1 MAVRPSRAVSVIAGC
16 AALAGIAAAT
26 PATAA
31 NDQSASGDRV
41 AVTGSTPAWATPG
54 AKLARVD
61 AGTTRH
67 VQVALALRDQA
78 GAEALAKAIST
89 PGSPQFRQTL
99 SASQFTDRFAATQAT
114 VNQVTAWL
122 RQQGL
127 TVNAVAGNRHFV
139 DATADAGTLE
149 RAFGTTLAMFKH
161 TLKSG
166 KTAALV
172 APERPITLPRSLRA
186 AVTSVL
192 GLDDSEKTIT
202 PQRIAHPT
210 PSATAAAGA
219 GCATSWGQTNNTAV
233 PQVYGDGGQSNLI
246 CGYNTPQTRSI
257 YGLTA
262 ANTGAGTTIGIVG
275 AYNGATTLADANR
288 AAGHFGSPA
297 LAADKYSVALPSGGF
312 NNDPSCEP
320 DAWAGEQ
327 ALDVQAS
334 HTVAPAASIRYYAAK
349 DCFSL
354 YSALNA
360 AVSENKVS
368 VISNSWGYNGG
379 ESTVPPATRQ
389 QIDAIGIQ
397 AAIQGQSIIVSSG
410 DAGDNSGVAG
420 KPSPAFPASNP
431 WVTAVGG
438 TSVAVDSSNRK
449 LFDTGWTSTALVQ
462 SGSTF
467 VPTQDKDGPFAGGA
481 GGGVSSI
488 FDRPDYQAG
497 KVPAGTKRMVPDL
510 SALADAYTGFA
521 VGQTVSGQGYV
532 EYGSGG
538 TSLAAPLVAGLA
550 ANAAQAGGTD
560 RLGFLNPA
568 IYDLAG
574 SSAIADVT
582 AHKRGVWTP
591 VVFGYGGVTVP
602 SAQGSY
608 FIDFDAKPQTLQSGP
623 GWDAV
628 TGVGTPAAGFV
639 TALGT

>member
-1 MAVRPSRAVSVIAGC
+1 MAIRPSRAASVIAGC

-31 NDQSASGDRV
+31 NNQAGPGDRV
-41 AVTGSTPAWATPG
+41 AVTGSTPAWATPA
-54 AKLARVD
+54 AKLGGVD
-61 AGTTRH
+61 THATRH

-78 GAEALAKAIST
+78 DAEALAKAIST
-89 PGSPQFRQTL
+89 PGQQFRHTL
-99 SASQFTDRFAATQAT
+99 SASEFTNRFAATQNT
-114 VNQVTAWL
+114 VDQVTTWL

-127 TVNAVAGNRHFV
+127 AVTGVTSNRHFIE
-139 DATADAGTLE
+139 ASADTKTLE
-149 RAFGTTLAMFKH
+149 RAFGTTLAKFKH
-161 TLKSG
+161 TLKGG

-172 APERPITLPRSLRA
+172 APERPITLPSSLRA

-202 PQRIAHPT
+202 PQRISQPT
-210 PSATAAAGA
+210 PSAAAATGT
-219 GCATSWGQTNNTAV
+219 GCASSWGQTNNTAV
-233 PQVYGDGGQSNLI
+233 PQVYGDGAQSNLI
-246 CGYNTPQTRSI
+246 CGYNTPQTRGI

-262 ANTGAGTTIGIVG
+262 ANTGSGTTIGIVG

-297 LAADKYSVALPSGGF
+297 LAAAMYSVALPSGGF

-320 DAWAGEQ
+320 DSWAGEQ

-334 HTVAPAASIRYYAAK
+334 HTIAPAAEIRYYAAK

-354 YSALNA
+354 YSALNT
-360 AVSENKVS
+360 AVAENKVG

-389 QIDAIGIQ
+389 QVDAIGVQ
-397 AAIQGQSIIVSSG
+397 AAIQGQSIVVSSG

-420 KPSPAFPASNP
+420 RPSPAFPASNP

-438 TSVAVDSSNRK
+438 TSVAVDGSGRK

-462 SGSTF
+462 SGNTF

-497 KVPAGTKRMVPDL
+497 KVPAGTKRMVPDV

-521 VGQTVSGQGYV
+521 VGQTVPGQGYV

-538 TSLAAPLVAGLA
+538 TSLAAPLIAGLT
-550 ANAAQAGGTD
+550 ANAAQAAETD

-568 IYDLAG
+568 IYDLG

-582 AHKRGVWTP
+582 PHKRGVWTP

-602 SAQGSY
+602 PGQGSY
-608 FIDFDAKPQTLQSGP
+608 FVDFDAKPQTLQSGP
-623 GWDAV
+623 GWDPV
-628 TGVGTPAAGFV
+628 TGLGTPNAGFV
-639 TALGT
+639 AALAK